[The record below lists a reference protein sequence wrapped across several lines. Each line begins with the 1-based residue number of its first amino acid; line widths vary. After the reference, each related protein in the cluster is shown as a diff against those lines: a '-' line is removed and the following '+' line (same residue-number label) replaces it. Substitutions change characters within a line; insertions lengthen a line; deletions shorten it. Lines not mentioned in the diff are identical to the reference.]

1 MEVSASIFC
10 ARTEARKASMDR
22 TVTFFM
28 ASCCI
33 RSGFWAGQMKP
44 IRGLASAHLG
54 PLRRSVGGRT
64 LNTIPQLG
72 GRWARMLAPA
82 AR

>member
-1 MEVSASIFC
+1 MAS
-10 ARTEARKASMDR
+10 
-22 TVTFFM
+22 TVTFFA

-44 IRGLASAHLG
+44 IKVWPARIRATS
-54 PLRRSVGGRT
+54 SVVGGRT
-64 LNTIPQLG
+64 LNTMSQPFHSSAAVG
-72 GRWARMLAPA
+72 AMLAPA